1 MPSSTISDGVTSDPL
16 DRITDRISPP
26 WTDEYGRELHQE
38 WVVLRRQEVLA
49 LVEIARAA
57 RALIADREGA
67 NIGEERLALRDA
79 LARLDGKNS
88 GGDPVVVH
96 PADSLAESQSEVS
109 DLPDGLHG
117 YTPEE
122 AFEVRVKH
130 ATAKLCDFD
139 PDAAAYYQRTE
150 AWVRLVLAADDQR
163 EAELN
168 PQYEA
173 RGGDPDYSP
182 DYQDEYQRLWHEA
195 AGRADAAEA
204 REARLRDGLREHAK
218 HELGEKF
225 GADAGDCWCDPFY
238 RGEKWPGHD
247 ELCTRIRA
255 LLAEDGAA

>member
-1 MPSSTISDGVTSDPL
+1 MTGDPL
-16 DRITDRISPP
+16 DRIAENAEELERNASRFA
-26 WTDEYGRELHQE
+26 TDEPFLA
-38 WVVLRRQEVLA
+38 VVLDDGAANLRALREV
-49 LVEIARAA
+49 ARAA

-67 NIGEERLALRDA
+67 TIGEERLALRAA
-79 LARLDGKNS
+79 LARLDGMEPGTNS

-96 PADSLAESQSEVS
+96 PADSLAESQSELNGPSGSPTSPPGRESRRNRVS

-163 EAELN
+163 EAEWN

-173 RGGDPDYSP
+173 R
-182 DYQDEYQRLWHEA
+182 Q
-195 AGRADAAEA
+195 
-204 REARLRDGLREHAK
+204 
-218 HELGEKF
+218 
-225 GADAGDCWCDPFY
+225 
-238 RGEKWPGHD
+238 
-247 ELCTRIRA
+247 
-255 LLAEDGAA
+255 